1 MTRVCT
7 VYSVYLIMLDDRTGF
22 IESELSDTT
31 TPLLRKCSKVRAA
44 KRRPGPR
51 ATSGRTGPHL

>member
-7 VYSVYLIMLDDRTGF
+7 VLYSVYLIVLDDDRTGF

-31 TPLLRKCSKVRAA
+31 TPLLRKCS
-44 KRRPGPR
+44 
-51 ATSGRTGPHL
+51 